1 MERGSPNKSINTDSG
16 SGKCFA
22 ENKYLISF
30 NLLQTSNDARRLS
43 FSSLG
48 SGSVMAWTHS
58 VMILL
63 QVTLNWD
70 MMTLKRQKVMILKSV
85 IWRLRALAAIVC
97 TCPVLR
103 RDCAASSFWAGK
115 ENIILEV

>member
-1 MERGSPNKSINTDSG
+1 MPWEAPFVKVGKGASSG
-16 SGKCFA
+16 DAVDGCGEETGQGRAGNLVGK
-22 ENKYLISF
+22 
-30 NLLQTSNDARRLS
+30 
-43 FSSLG
+43 
-48 SGSVMAWTHS
+48 
-58 VMILL
+58 IL
-63 QVTLNWD
+63 
-70 MMTLKRQKVMILKSV
+70 ILKSV